1 MYVDSGFANWK
12 PEMQSWCGYIGVFYG
27 NLLFFAS
34 LLQPE
39 QALSTGQAEFTAASM
54 GCRPLLAFANLYM
67 EIERTRSLAART
79 LTYPIPVYIDSTAA
93 QCMMSAPAISPAMKH
108 VALAV
113 QWVKT
118 LEGTKKIHFLRIAS
132 ALNLSDIMTKASPKS
147 KRGIPTL
154 RFLLSHLVYMGVE
167 AITKL
172 KAVYERLQP
181 ELESEMTRLSG
192 VVTQ

>member
-1 MYVDSGFANWK
+1 
-12 PEMQSWCGYIGVFYG
+12 
-27 NLLFFAS
+27 
-34 LLQPE
+34 
-39 QALSTGQAEFTAASM
+39 
-54 GCRPLLAFANLYM
+54 
-67 EIERTRSLAART
+67 
-79 LTYPIPVYIDSTAA
+79 
-93 QCMMSAPAISPAMKH
+93 MKH

-154 RFLLSHLVYMGVE
+154 RFLLSHLIYMGVE

-192 VVTQ
+192 VVAQ